1 MNQIKINE
9 EFIRLDNLMKF
20 SGMCN
25 SGGRAKFLIQGGEVS
40 LNGETCTMR
49 GKKIRPGDVVAYN
62 GIEVEVI
69 AEEEHA

>member
-1 MNQIKINE
+1 
-9 EFIRLDNLMKF
+9 MKF